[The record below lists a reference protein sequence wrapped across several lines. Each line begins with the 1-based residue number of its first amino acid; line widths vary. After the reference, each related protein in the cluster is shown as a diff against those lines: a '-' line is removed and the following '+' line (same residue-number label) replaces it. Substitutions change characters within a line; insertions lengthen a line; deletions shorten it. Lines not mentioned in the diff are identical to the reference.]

1 MKPFWNEAGYK
12 LIRSGNLTHTC
23 IGVVEYENC
32 SLRMTEGCGN
42 MGRVKLAWAVEK
54 DSTKEGML
62 GLNIEG

>member
-1 MKPFWNEAGYK
+1 MKPFGNEAGYK
-12 LIRSGNLTHTC
+12 LIRSGKLTHTR
-23 IGVVEYENC
+23 IGVVEYEKC

-62 GLNIEG
+62 GLTVEG